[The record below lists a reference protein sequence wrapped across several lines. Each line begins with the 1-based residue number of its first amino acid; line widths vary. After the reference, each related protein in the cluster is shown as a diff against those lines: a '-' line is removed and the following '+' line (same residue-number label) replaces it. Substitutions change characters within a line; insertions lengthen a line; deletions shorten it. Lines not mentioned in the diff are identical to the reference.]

1 MQDTLILGGIEF
13 TNRLFTGT
21 GKFPDK
27 NIIPKI
33 LKSSSS
39 QMITVALRR
48 VDTQAQE
55 ENILNYISKDI
66 VILPNTSGARNAEE
80 AVLLARLARE
90 AGCGDFIKIEVIND
104 NKYLFPDNEETIKA
118 TKILS
123 EEGFIVLPYM
133 MPDLIAARKL
143 KEAGAAAIM
152 PLGSP
157 IGSNLGMQT
166 IDMIKILIENID
178 LKSKRAVITSLK
190 KRKNLLVRPSV
201 ANISNIYVTFS
212 VEEPE
217 LNLSQVNR
225 FLISAES
232 MGVEVSLVLTKC
244 DLISD
249 KRRSY
254 LIDKFE
260 KWGYQVIT
268 LNLQKS
274 DCFKNLLAELKQKE
288 CSIFMGPSGVGKT
301 TLLNMIIPGLQNS
314 TSPVSNK
321 IKRGKNT
328 TRNVELFSMSNQSYI
343 VDTPGFN
350 MQPLEVDIKLL
361 PNLYSEIYKQVI
373 EEGIKCKFRNCLH
386 LNDEGCNLN
395 KSFERYSFYKEMIES
410 SKSHYYQNQED

>member
-1 MQDTLILGGIEF
+1 MK
-13 TNRLFTGT
+13 TN
-21 GKFPDK
+21 
-27 NIIPKI
+27 
-33 LKSSSS
+33 S
-39 QMITVALRR
+39 
-48 VDTQAQE
+48 
-55 ENILNYISKDI
+55 
-66 VILPNTSGARNAEE
+66 
-80 AVLLARLARE
+80 
-90 AGCGDFIKIEVIND
+90 
-104 NKYLFPDNEETIKA
+104 KYLGLVTKKFNDFFLVDLKIKENSGNS
-118 TKILS
+118 KRFLCKVKKSIK
-123 EEGFIVLPYM
+123 FK
-133 MPDLIAARKL
+133 DQLIYVGD
-143 KEAGAAAIM
+143 EVV
-152 PLGSP
+152 
-157 IGSNLGMQT
+157 
-166 IDMIKILIENID
+166 IDHID
-178 LKSKRAVITSLK
+178 LRSKRAVITSLK
-190 KRKNLLVRPSV
+190 KRKNLLSRPSV
-201 ANISNIYVTFS
+201 ANISNIYITFS

-244 DLISD
+244 DLIPD
-249 KRRSY
+249 KRRSF
-254 LIDKFE
+254 LLDKFG
-260 KWGYQVIT
+260 KWGYQAIT

-274 DCFKNLLAELKQKE
+274 DYFKNLLAELKQKE

-328 TRNVELFSMSNQSYI
+328 TRNVELFSISNQSYI

>member
-1 MQDTLILGGIEF
+1 V
-13 TNRLFTGT
+13 
-21 GKFPDK
+21 
-27 NIIPKI
+27 
-33 LKSSSS
+33 S
-39 QMITVALRR
+39 
-48 VDTQAQE
+48 
-55 ENILNYISKDI
+55 
-66 VILPNTSGARNAEE
+66 
-80 AVLLARLARE
+80 
-90 AGCGDFIKIEVIND
+90 
-104 NKYLFPDNEETIKA
+104 
-118 TKILS
+118 
-123 EEGFIVLPYM
+123 
-133 MPDLIAARKL
+133 
-143 KEAGAAAIM
+143 
-152 PLGSP
+152 
-157 IGSNLGMQT
+157 
-166 IDMIKILIENID
+166 
-178 LKSKRAVITSLK
+178 
-190 KRKNLLVRPSV
+190 PSV

-249 KRRSY
+249 TKITS
-254 LIDKFE
+254 LIDKFG

-268 LNLQKS
+268 LNLEKS
-274 DCFKNLLAELKQKE
+274 DYFKNLLAELKQKE

-314 TSPVSNK
+314 TAPVSSK

-328 TRNVELFSMSNQSYI
+328 TRNVELFSISNRSYI

-350 MQPLEVDIKLL
+350 MQPLEVDIRLL

-373 EEGIKCKFRNCLH
+373 DEGIRCKFRDCLH

-410 SKSHYYQNQED
+410 SKSHCYQNPED